1 LENEKFAP
9 LKMAGVEGQITAI
22 LTNENL
28 LLERNDR
35 KGMRIDLDTITRI
48 RHHNVAFTPPLVTL
62 FGVLAVLSSF
72 RVWTGVVQYYAFILG
87 VTALLAWLLGRRP
100 ALCIDT
106 KQGDRHLLH
115 GRDHLLH
122 RLYTILDRM
131 SDGYTLEDAVIG
143 LEELQQPELALI
155 GDIEDIRNEAGSVA
169 IAEAELDLVGVDE
182 SLEQAL
188 AKLHRNKSPNSIP
201 YETASRSS
209 NSPQPTDCSAYE
221 KVWGRGE
228 PDWYSEKENES
239 NKTSM
244 MERSTKA
251 LAEQRVQRSTQA
263 TSYDTPFQLPDY
275 SNQPS
280 SSSVTTVPADD
291 RPASPPLNRA
301 HAAALEAS
309 EANFDSGGLFNMFDD
324 LDNASESATVIPPTN
339 EISSPT
345 TNLPAVTQPSWKRPT
360 DSNVSSYTML
370 SEAAGPNL
378 PEPTRVALRSD
389 LPTSP
394 GLVASAAVKTIEEQP
409 PLPEQLQRSFNQHNN
424 PHPLKSY
431 PALNR
436 MQKQYARDSR
446 IRVSRSYSRSRGALK
461 AIGEW
466 VKPGLK
472 RIETSR
478 KGITRKFIGA
488 GDGYR
493 DVYGDDDGN
502 QNDDFEETQLNST
515 QILRLRADQDSQSD
529 VQARLRL
536 LTTNGGGAIADDL
549 ANRTLRG
556 ISSSSRSE
564 GFTLS
569 GMESKK
575 LNAPENFNGMVASNE
590 PAPRFAGMQRLG

>member
-1 LENEKFAP
+1 MENEKFGP
-9 LKMAGVEGQITAI
+9 LKMAGVDGQITAV

-28 LLERNDR
+28 LLERSDR

-48 RHHNVAFTPPLVTL
+48 RHHHVAFTPPLVTL
-62 FGVLAVLSSF
+62 FGVLAILSSF
-72 RVWTGVVQYYAFILG
+72 RIFTGVVQYYSFILG
-87 VTALLAWLLGRRP
+87 TIALLAWLLGRRP

-143 LEELQQPELALI
+143 LEELQQPELGLI
-155 GDIEDIRNEAGSVA
+155 GDIEDIRHEAGSVA
-169 IAEAELDLVGVDE
+169 IAEAELQMVGVDE
-182 SLEQAL
+182 SLGQAL
-188 AKLHRNKSPNSIP
+188 AKLHRNKSPNTTPSEIM
-201 YETASRSS
+201 SRPS
-209 NSPQPTDCSAYE
+209 NLPQPTDSSAYE

-228 PDWYSEKENES
+228 PDWYSEKES
-239 NKTSM
+239 NQTSM

-251 LAEQRVQRSTQA
+251 LAEQREQRKVT
-263 TSYDTPFQLPDY
+263 TSGYDTPFQLPDY

-280 SSSVTTVPADD
+280 SSSVTTVPVDD
-291 RPASPPLNRA
+291 INPSPPLNRA

-309 EANFDSGGLFNMFDD
+309 EASFDSGGLFDMFDE
-324 LDNASESATVIPPTN
+324 LDSASEYSANTPPLN
-339 EISSPT
+339 EIPSPST
-345 TNLPAVTQPSWKRPT
+345 QLPAVTQPSWKRSP
-360 DSNVSSYTML
+360 DSKVSSYTML

-378 PEPTRVALRSD
+378 PEPTRIALRSD
-389 LPTSP
+389 LPTNP
-394 GLVASAAVKTIEEQP
+394 GLVASAAVKITEEQP
-409 PLPEQLQRSFNQHNN
+409 PLPEQLQRSFDRLNT
-424 PHPLKSY
+424 PHPLESY

-461 AIGEW
+461 AIREW

-472 RIETSR
+472 RMETGG
-478 KGITRKFIGA
+478 KNITRKIIGA

-502 QNDDFEETQLNST
+502 QNDDYKDTQLNST

-556 ISSSSRSE
+556 ISSSSKSE

-575 LNAPENFNGMVASNE
+575 LNAPQNFNGMVASNE

>member
-1 LENEKFAP
+1 
-9 LKMAGVEGQITAI
+9 MAGVEGQITAI

-169 IAEAELDLVGVDE
+169 VAEAELDLVGVDE

-201 YETASRSS
+201 SGTVSRSS
-209 NSPQPTDCSAYE
+209 NSPQPTDSSAYE

-244 MERSTKA
+244 MDRSTKA
-251 LAEQRVQRSTQA
+251 LAEQREQRSPQA

-291 RPASPPLNRA
+291 RQSPPLNRA

-309 EANFDSGGLFNMFDD
+309 EANFDSGGLFDMFDD
-324 LDNASESATVIPPTN
+324 LDNAGESPTVSSPTN
-339 EISSPT
+339 GISAPT

-378 PEPTRVALRSD
+378 PEPTRIALRSN

-409 PLPEQLQRSFNQHNN
+409 PLPEQLQRSFNQHNK
-424 PHPLKSY
+424 PHPLESY

>member
-1 LENEKFAP
+1 MENEKFGP
-9 LKMAGVEGQITAI
+9 LKMAGVDGQITAV

-28 LLERNDR
+28 LLERSDR

-48 RHHNVAFTPPLVTL
+48 RHHHVAFTPPLVTL
-62 FGVLAVLSSF
+62 FGVLAILSSF
-72 RVWTGVVQYYAFILG
+72 RIFTGVVQYYSFILG
-87 VTALLAWLLGRRP
+87 TIALLAWLLGRRP

-143 LEELQQPELALI
+143 LEELQQPELGLI
-155 GDIEDIRNEAGSVA
+155 GDIEDIRHEAGSVA
-169 IAEAELDLVGVDE
+169 IAEAELQLVGVDE
-182 SLEQAL
+182 SLGQAL
-188 AKLHRNKSPNSIP
+188 AKLHRNKSPNTTPSEIV
-201 YETASRSS
+201 SRPS
-209 NSPQPTDCSAYE
+209 NLPQPTDSSAYE

-228 PDWYSEKENES
+228 PDWYSEKES
-239 NKTSM
+239 NQTSM

-251 LAEQRVQRSTQA
+251 LAEQREQRKVT
-263 TSYDTPFQLPDY
+263 TSGYDTPFQLPDY

-280 SSSVTTVPADD
+280 SSSVTTVPVDD
-291 RPASPPLNRA
+291 INPSPPLNRA

-309 EANFDSGGLFNMFDD
+309 EASFDSGGLFDMFDE
-324 LDNASESATVIPPTN
+324 LDSASEYSANTPPQN
-339 EISSPT
+339 EIPSPST
-345 TNLPAVTQPSWKRPT
+345 QLPAVTQPSWKRSP
-360 DSNVSSYTML
+360 DSKVSSYTML

-389 LPTSP
+389 LPTNP
-394 GLVASAAVKTIEEQP
+394 GLVASAAVRTTEEQT
-409 PLPEQLQRSFNQHNN
+409 PLPEQLQRSFDRLNT
-424 PHPLKSY
+424 PHPLESY
-431 PALNR
+431 PALSR
-436 MQKQYARDSR
+436 MQKQYSRDSR

-461 AIGEW
+461 AIREW

-472 RIETSR
+472 RME
-478 KGITRKFIGA
+478 KGGKSITRKIIGA

-502 QNDDFEETQLNST
+502 QNDDYKDTQLNST

-556 ISSSSRSE
+556 ISSSSKSE

-575 LNAPENFNGMVASNE
+575 LNAPQNFNGMVASNE
-590 PAPRFAGMQRLG
+590 PTPRFAGMQRLG

>member
-1 LENEKFAP
+1 MENEKFGP
-9 LKMAGVEGQITAI
+9 LKMAGVDGQITAV

-28 LLERNDR
+28 LLERSDR

-48 RHHNVAFTPPLVTL
+48 RHHHVAFTPPLVTL
-62 FGVLAVLSSF
+62 FGVLAILSSF
-72 RVWTGVVQYYAFILG
+72 RIFTGVVQYYSFILG
-87 VTALLAWLLGRRP
+87 TIALLAWLLGRRP

-143 LEELQQPELALI
+143 LEELQQPELGLI
-155 GDIEDIRNEAGSVA
+155 GDIEDIRHEAGSVA
-169 IAEAELDLVGVDE
+169 IAEAELQLVGVDE
-182 SLEQAL
+182 SLGQAL
-188 AKLHRNKSPNSIP
+188 AKLHRNKSPNTTPSEIV
-201 YETASRSS
+201 SRPS
-209 NSPQPTDCSAYE
+209 NLPQPTDSSAYE

-228 PDWYSEKENES
+228 PDWYSEKES
-239 NKTSM
+239 NQTSM

-251 LAEQRVQRSTQA
+251 LAEQREQRKVT
-263 TSYDTPFQLPDY
+263 TSGYDTPFQLPDY

-280 SSSVTTVPADD
+280 SSSVTTVPVDD
-291 RPASPPLNRA
+291 ITPSPPLNRA

-309 EANFDSGGLFNMFDD
+309 EASFDSGGLFDMFDE
-324 LDNASESATVIPPTN
+324 LDSASEYSANTPPQN
-339 EISSPT
+339 EIPSPST
-345 TNLPAVTQPSWKRPT
+345 QLPAVTQPSWKRSPE
-360 DSNVSSYTML
+360 SKVSSYTML

-389 LPTSP
+389 LPTNP
-394 GLVASAAVKTIEEQP
+394 GLVASAAVKTTEEQT
-409 PLPEQLQRSFNQHNN
+409 PLPEQLQRSFDRLNT
-424 PHPLKSY
+424 PHPLESY
-431 PALNR
+431 PALSR

-461 AIGEW
+461 AIREW

-472 RIETSR
+472 RME
-478 KGITRKFIGA
+478 KGGKNITRKIIGA

-502 QNDDFEETQLNST
+502 QNDDYKDTQLNST

-556 ISSSSRSE
+556 ISSSSKSE

-575 LNAPENFNGMVASNE
+575 LNTPQNFNGMVASNE

>member
-1 LENEKFAP
+1 MENEKFGP
-9 LKMAGVEGQITAI
+9 LKMAGVDGQITAV

-28 LLERNDR
+28 LLERSDR

-48 RHHNVAFTPPLVTL
+48 RHHHVAFTPPLVTL
-62 FGVLAVLSSF
+62 FGVLAILSSF
-72 RVWTGVVQYYAFILG
+72 RIFTGVVQYYSFILG
-87 VTALLAWLLGRRP
+87 AISILAWLLGRRP

-143 LEELQQPELALI
+143 LEELQQPELGLI
-155 GDIEDIRNEAGSVA
+155 GDIEDIRHEAGSVA
-169 IAEAELDLVGVDE
+169 IAEAELQLVGADE
-182 SLEQAL
+182 SLGQAL
-188 AKLHRNKSPNSIP
+188 AKLHRHKNSNTIP
-201 YETASRSS
+201 SEIVSKTS
-209 NSPQPTDCSAYE
+209 NPTQLTDSSAYE

-228 PDWYSEKENES
+228 PDWYSEKES
-239 NKTSM
+239 GQTSM

-251 LAEQRVQRSTQA
+251 LAEQREQRTVTASG
-263 TSYDTPFQLPDY
+263 YDTPFQLPDY

-280 SSSVTTVPADD
+280 SSSVTTVPVDD
-291 RPASPPLNRA
+291 NSPSAPLNRA

-309 EANFDSGGLFNMFDD
+309 EANFDSGGLFDMFDE
-324 LDNASESATVIPPTN
+324 LESASEYSPNPSPQN
-339 EISSPT
+339 EIPSTPSQ
-345 TNLPAVTQPSWKRPT
+345 LPAVTQPSWKRSP
-360 DSNVSSYTML
+360 DSRVSSYTML

-389 LPTSP
+389 LPTNP
-394 GLVASAAVKTIEEQP
+394 GLVASAAVKTTEEQP
-409 PLPEQLQRSFNQHNN
+409 PLPEQLQRSFDQLNT
-424 PHPLKSY
+424 PHPLESY
-431 PALNR
+431 PALSR
-436 MQKQYARDSR
+436 MQKQYSRDSR

-461 AIGEW
+461 AIREW

-472 RIETSR
+472 RMETGG
-478 KGITRKFIGA
+478 KNITRKIIGA
-488 GDGYR
+488 GDGYK

-502 QNDDFEETQLNST
+502 QNDDYEDTQLNST

-556 ISSSSRSE
+556 ISSSSKSE

-575 LNAPENFNGMVASNE
+575 LNAPQNFNGMVASNE

>member
-1 LENEKFAP
+1 
-9 LKMAGVEGQITAI
+9 MAGVDGQITAV

-28 LLERNDR
+28 LLERSDR

-48 RHHNVAFTPPLVTL
+48 RHHHVAFTPPLVTL
-62 FGVLAVLSSF
+62 FGVLAILSSF
-72 RVWTGVVQYYAFILG
+72 RIFTGVVQYYSFILG
-87 VTALLAWLLGRRP
+87 AISILAWLLGRRP

-143 LEELQQPELALI
+143 LEELQQPELGLI
-155 GDIEDIRNEAGSVA
+155 GDIEDIRHEAGSVA
-169 IAEAELDLVGVDE
+169 IAEAELQLVGADE
-182 SLEQAL
+182 SLGQAL
-188 AKLHRNKSPNSIP
+188 AKLHRHKNSNTIP
-201 YETASRSS
+201 SEIVSKTS
-209 NSPQPTDCSAYE
+209 NPTQLTDSSAYE

-228 PDWYSEKENES
+228 PDWYSEKES
-239 NKTSM
+239 GQTSM

-251 LAEQRVQRSTQA
+251 LAEQREQRTVTASG
-263 TSYDTPFQLPDY
+263 YDTPFQLPDY

-280 SSSVTTVPADD
+280 SSSVTTVPVDD
-291 RPASPPLNRA
+291 NSPSAPLNRA

-309 EANFDSGGLFNMFDD
+309 EANFDSGGLFDMFDE
-324 LDNASESATVIPPTN
+324 LESASEYSPNPSPQN
-339 EISSPT
+339 EIPSTPSQ
-345 TNLPAVTQPSWKRPT
+345 LPAVTQPSWKRSP
-360 DSNVSSYTML
+360 DSRVSSYTML

-389 LPTSP
+389 LPTNP
-394 GLVASAAVKTIEEQP
+394 GLVASAAVKTTEEQP
-409 PLPEQLQRSFNQHNN
+409 PLPEQLQRSFDQLNT
-424 PHPLKSY
+424 PHPLESY
-431 PALNR
+431 PALSR
-436 MQKQYARDSR
+436 MQKQYSRDSR

-461 AIGEW
+461 AIREW

-472 RIETSR
+472 RMETGG
-478 KGITRKFIGA
+478 KNITRKIIGA
-488 GDGYR
+488 GDGYK

-502 QNDDFEETQLNST
+502 QNDDYEDTQLNST

-556 ISSSSRSE
+556 ISSSSKSE

-575 LNAPENFNGMVASNE
+575 LNAPQNFNGMVASNE

>member
-1 LENEKFAP
+1 MENEKFGP
-9 LKMAGVEGQITAI
+9 LKMAGVDGQITAV

-28 LLERNDR
+28 LLERSDR

-48 RHHNVAFTPPLVTL
+48 RHHHVAFTPPLVTL
-62 FGVLAVLSSF
+62 FGVLAILSSF
-72 RVWTGVVQYYAFILG
+72 RIFTGVVQYYSFILG
-87 VTALLAWLLGRRP
+87 TIALLAWLLGRRP

-143 LEELQQPELALI
+143 LEELQQPELGLI
-155 GDIEDIRNEAGSVA
+155 GDIEDIRHEAGSVA
-169 IAEAELDLVGVDE
+169 IAEAELQLVGVDE
-182 SLEQAL
+182 SLGQAL
-188 AKLHRNKSPNSIP
+188 AKLHRNKSPNTTPSEIV
-201 YETASRSS
+201 SRPS
-209 NSPQPTDCSAYE
+209 NLPQPTDSSAYE

-228 PDWYSEKENES
+228 PDWYSEKES
-239 NKTSM
+239 NQTSM

-251 LAEQRVQRSTQA
+251 LAEQREQRKVT
-263 TSYDTPFQLPDY
+263 TSGYDTPFQLPDY

-280 SSSVTTVPADD
+280 SSSVTTVPVDD
-291 RPASPPLNRA
+291 INPSPPLNRA

-309 EANFDSGGLFNMFDD
+309 EASFDSGGLFDMFDE
-324 LDNASESATVIPPTN
+324 LDSASEYSANTPPQN
-339 EISSPT
+339 EIPSPST
-345 TNLPAVTQPSWKRPT
+345 QLPAVTQPSWKRST
-360 DSNVSSYTML
+360 DSKVSSYTML

-378 PEPTRVALRSD
+378 PEPTRIALRSD
-389 LPTSP
+389 LPTNP
-394 GLVASAAVKTIEEQP
+394 GLVASAAVRTTEEQT
-409 PLPEQLQRSFNQHNN
+409 PLPEQLQRSFDRLNT
-424 PHPLKSY
+424 PHPLESY

-446 IRVSRSYSRSRGALK
+446 IRVRRSYSRSRGALK
-461 AIGEW
+461 AIREW

-472 RIETSR
+472 RME
-478 KGITRKFIGA
+478 KGGKSITRKIIGA

-502 QNDDFEETQLNST
+502 QNDDYKDTQLNST

-556 ISSSSRSE
+556 ISSSSKSE

-575 LNAPENFNGMVASNE
+575 LNAPQNFNGMVASNE
-590 PAPRFAGMQRLG
+590 PTPRFAGMQRLG

>member
-1 LENEKFAP
+1 
-9 LKMAGVEGQITAI
+9 MAGVEGQVTAV

-28 LLERNDR
+28 LLERSDR

-48 RHHNVAFTPPLVTL
+48 RHHHVAFTPPLVTL
-62 FGVLAVLSSF
+62 FGVLAILSSF
-72 RVWTGVVQYYAFILG
+72 RIFTGAVQYYAFILG
-87 VTALLAWLLGRRP
+87 VSALLAWLLGRRP

-106 KQGDRHLLH
+106 RQGDRHLLH

-155 GDIEDIRNEAGSVA
+155 GDIEDIRHEAGSVA
-169 IAEAELDLVGVDE
+169 IAEAELQMVGVDE

-188 AKLHRNKSPNSIP
+188 AKLHRNKSPNTIP
-201 YETASRSS
+201 SEMVSRVS
-209 NSPQPTDCSAYE
+209 NSPQPTDSSAYE

-228 PDWYSEKENES
+228 PDWYSEKEKES
-239 NKTSM
+239 NQTSM

-251 LAEQRVQRSTQA
+251 LAEQRVHRKA
-263 TSYDTPFQLPDY
+263 TALSYDTPFQLPDY

-280 SSSVTTVPADD
+280 SSSVTTLPADD
-291 RPASPPLNRA
+291 ITPSPPLNRA

-309 EANFDSGGLFNMFDD
+309 EANFDSGGLFDMFDE
-324 LDNASESATVIPPTN
+324 LDSASEYSAIVPPRNEMPPPT
-339 EISSPT
+339 SQ
-345 TNLPAVTQPSWKRPT
+345 LPAVTQPSWKRST

-370 SEAAGPNL
+370 SDAAGPNL

-389 LPTSP
+389 LPTGP
-394 GLVASAAVKTIEEQP
+394 GLVASAATRITHEQP
-409 PLPEQLQRSFNQHNN
+409 PLPEQLQRSFNQLNE
-424 PHPLKSY
+424 PHPLESY

-446 IRVSRSYSRSRGALK
+446 IRVNRSYNRNRGALK

-472 RIETSR
+472 RIESSR
-478 KGITRKFIGA
+478 KNITRKIIGA

-493 DVYGDDDGN
+493 EVYGDDDGN
-502 QNDDFEETQLNST
+502 QNDDYKDTPLNST

-556 ISSSSRSE
+556 ISSSSKSE

-575 LNAPENFNGMVASNE
+575 LNTPENFNGMVASNE

>member
-1 LENEKFAP
+1 MENEKFGP
-9 LKMAGVEGQITAI
+9 LKMAGVDGQITAV

-28 LLERNDR
+28 LLERSDR

-48 RHHNVAFTPPLVTL
+48 RHHHVAFTPPLVTL
-62 FGVLAVLSSF
+62 FGVLAILSSF
-72 RVWTGVVQYYAFILG
+72 RIFTGVVQYYSFILG
-87 VTALLAWLLGRRP
+87 TIALLAWLLGRRP

-143 LEELQQPELALI
+143 LEELQQPELGLI
-155 GDIEDIRNEAGSVA
+155 GDIEDIRHEADSVA
-169 IAEAELDLVGVDE
+169 IAEAELQLVGVDE
-182 SLEQAL
+182 SLGQAL
-188 AKLHRNKSPNSIP
+188 AKLHRNKSPNTTPSEIV
-201 YETASRSS
+201 SRPS
-209 NSPQPTDCSAYE
+209 NLPQPTDSSAYE

-228 PDWYSEKENES
+228 PDWYSEKES
-239 NKTSM
+239 NQTSM

-251 LAEQRVQRSTQA
+251 LAEQREQRKVT
-263 TSYDTPFQLPDY
+263 TSGYDTPFQLPDY

-280 SSSVTTVPADD
+280 SSSVTTVPVDD
-291 RPASPPLNRA
+291 IAPSPPLNRA

-309 EANFDSGGLFNMFDD
+309 EASFDSGGLFDMFDE
-324 LDNASESATVIPPTN
+324 LDSASEYSANTPPQN
-339 EISSPT
+339 EISSPPT
-345 TNLPAVTQPSWKRPT
+345 QLPAVTQPSWKRSP
-360 DSNVSSYTML
+360 DSKVSSYTML

-389 LPTSP
+389 LPTNP
-394 GLVASAAVKTIEEQP
+394 GLVASAAVKTTEEQT
-409 PLPEQLQRSFNQHNN
+409 PLPEQLQRSFDRLNT
-424 PHPLKSY
+424 PHPLESY

-446 IRVSRSYSRSRGALK
+446 IRVRRSYSRSRGALK
-461 AIGEW
+461 AIREW

-472 RIETSR
+472 RME
-478 KGITRKFIGA
+478 KGGKNITRKIIGA

-502 QNDDFEETQLNST
+502 QNDDYKDTQLNST

-556 ISSSSRSE
+556 ISSSSKSE

-575 LNAPENFNGMVASNE
+575 LNAPQNFNGMVASNE

>member
-1 LENEKFAP
+1 
-9 LKMAGVEGQITAI
+9 MAGVEGQITAI

-169 IAEAELDLVGVDE
+169 VAEAELDLVGVDE

-201 YETASRSS
+201 SGTVSRSS
-209 NSPQPTDCSAYE
+209 NSPQPTDSSAYE

-244 MERSTKA
+244 MDRSTKA
-251 LAEQRVQRSTQA
+251 LAEQREQRSPQA

-291 RPASPPLNRA
+291 RQSPPLNRA

-309 EANFDSGGLFNMFDD
+309 EANFDSGGLFDMFDD
-324 LDNASESATVIPPTN
+324 LDNAGESPTVSSPTN
-339 EISSPT
+339 GISAPT

-378 PEPTRVALRSD
+378 PEPTRIALRSD

-409 PLPEQLQRSFNQHNN
+409 PLPEQLQRSFNQHNK
-424 PHPLKSY
+424 PHPLESY

>member
-1 LENEKFAP
+1 MENEKFGP
-9 LKMAGVEGQITAI
+9 LKMAGVDGQITAV

-28 LLERNDR
+28 LLERSDR

-48 RHHNVAFTPPLVTL
+48 RHHHVAFTPPLVTL
-62 FGVLAVLSSF
+62 FGVLAILSSF
-72 RVWTGVVQYYAFILG
+72 RIFTGVVQYYSFILG
-87 VTALLAWLLGRRP
+87 TIALLAWLLGRRP

-143 LEELQQPELALI
+143 LEELQQPELGLI
-155 GDIEDIRNEAGSVA
+155 GDIEDIRHEAGSVA
-169 IAEAELDLVGVDE
+169 IAEAELQLVGVDE
-182 SLEQAL
+182 SLGQAL
-188 AKLHRNKSPNSIP
+188 AKLHRNKSPNTTPSEIV
-201 YETASRSS
+201 SRPS
-209 NSPQPTDCSAYE
+209 NLPQPTDSSAYE

-228 PDWYSEKENES
+228 PDWYSEKES
-239 NKTSM
+239 NQTSM

-251 LAEQRVQRSTQA
+251 LAEQREQRKVT
-263 TSYDTPFQLPDY
+263 TSGYDTPFQLPDY

-280 SSSVTTVPADD
+280 SSSVTTVPVDD
-291 RPASPPLNRA
+291 ITPSPPLNRA

-309 EANFDSGGLFNMFDD
+309 EASFDSGGLFDMFDE
-324 LDNASESATVIPPTN
+324 LDSASEYSANTPPQN
-339 EISSPT
+339 EIPSPST
-345 TNLPAVTQPSWKRPT
+345 QLPAVTQPSWKRST
-360 DSNVSSYTML
+360 DSKVSSYTML

-378 PEPTRVALRSD
+378 PEPTRIALRSD
-389 LPTSP
+389 LPTNP
-394 GLVASAAVKTIEEQP
+394 GLVASAAVRTTEEQT
-409 PLPEQLQRSFNQHNN
+409 PLPEQLQRSFDRLNT
-424 PHPLKSY
+424 PHPLESY
-431 PALNR
+431 PALSR

-461 AIGEW
+461 AIREW

-472 RIETSR
+472 RME
-478 KGITRKFIGA
+478 KGGKSITRKIIGA

-502 QNDDFEETQLNST
+502 QNDDYKDTQLNST

-556 ISSSSRSE
+556 ISSSSKSE

-575 LNAPENFNGMVASNE
+575 LNAPQNFNGMVASNE
-590 PAPRFAGMQRLG
+590 PTPRFAGMQRLG

>member
-1 LENEKFAP
+1 LENEKFGP
-9 LKMAGVEGQITAI
+9 LKMAGVDGQITAV

-28 LLERNDR
+28 LLERSDR

-48 RHHNVAFTPPLVTL
+48 RHHHVAFTPPLVTL
-62 FGVLAVLSSF
+62 FGVLAILSSF
-72 RVWTGVVQYYAFILG
+72 RIFTGVVQYYSFILG
-87 VTALLAWLLGRRP
+87 TIALLAWLLGRRP

-143 LEELQQPELALI
+143 LEELQQPELGLI
-155 GDIEDIRNEAGSVA
+155 GDIEDIRHEAGSVA
-169 IAEAELDLVGVDE
+169 IAEAELQMVGVDE
-182 SLEQAL
+182 SLGQAL
-188 AKLHRNKSPNSIP
+188 AKLHRNKSPNTTPSEIM
-201 YETASRSS
+201 SRPS
-209 NSPQPTDCSAYE
+209 NLPQPTDSSAYE

-228 PDWYSEKENES
+228 PDWYSEKES
-239 NKTSM
+239 NQTSM

-251 LAEQRVQRSTQA
+251 LAEQREQRKVT
-263 TSYDTPFQLPDY
+263 TSGYDTPFQLPDY

-280 SSSVTTVPADD
+280 SSSVTTVPVDD
-291 RPASPPLNRA
+291 INPSPPLNRA

-309 EANFDSGGLFNMFDD
+309 EASFDSGGLFDMFDE
-324 LDNASESATVIPPTN
+324 LDSASEYSANTPPLN
-339 EISSPT
+339 EIPSPST
-345 TNLPAVTQPSWKRPT
+345 QLPAVTQPSWKRSP
-360 DSNVSSYTML
+360 DSKVSSYTML

-378 PEPTRVALRSD
+378 PEPTRIALRSD
-389 LPTSP
+389 LPTNP
-394 GLVASAAVKTIEEQP
+394 GLVASAAVKITEEQP
-409 PLPEQLQRSFNQHNN
+409 PLPEQLQRSFDRLNT
-424 PHPLKSY
+424 PHPLESY
-431 PALNR
+431 PALSR
-436 MQKQYARDSR
+436 MQKQYSRDSR

-461 AIGEW
+461 AIREW

-472 RIETSR
+472 RME
-478 KGITRKFIGA
+478 KGGKSITRKIIGA

-502 QNDDFEETQLNST
+502 QNDDYKDTQLNST

-556 ISSSSRSE
+556 ISSSSKSE

-575 LNAPENFNGMVASNE
+575 LNAPQNFNGMVASNE

>member
-1 LENEKFAP
+1 MENEKFGP
-9 LKMAGVEGQITAI
+9 LKMAGVDGQITAV

-28 LLERNDR
+28 LLERSDR

-48 RHHNVAFTPPLVTL
+48 RHHHVAFTPPLVTL
-62 FGVLAVLSSF
+62 FGVLAILSSF
-72 RVWTGVVQYYAFILG
+72 RIFTGVVQYYSFILG
-87 VTALLAWLLGRRP
+87 TIALLAWLLGRRP

-143 LEELQQPELALI
+143 LEELQQPELGLI
-155 GDIEDIRNEAGSVA
+155 GDIEDIRHEAGSVA
-169 IAEAELDLVGVDE
+169 IAEAELQMVGVDE
-182 SLEQAL
+182 SLGQAL
-188 AKLHRNKSPNSIP
+188 AKLHRNKSPNTTPSEIM
-201 YETASRSS
+201 SRPS
-209 NSPQPTDCSAYE
+209 NLPQPTDSSAYE

-228 PDWYSEKENES
+228 PDWYSEKES
-239 NKTSM
+239 NQTSM

-251 LAEQRVQRSTQA
+251 LAEQREQRKVT
-263 TSYDTPFQLPDY
+263 TSGYDTPFQLPDY

-280 SSSVTTVPADD
+280 SSSVATVPVDD
-291 RPASPPLNRA
+291 INPSPPLNRA

-309 EANFDSGGLFNMFDD
+309 EASFDSGGLFDMFDE
-324 LDNASESATVIPPTN
+324 LDSASEYSANTPPQYEIP
-339 EISSPT
+339 SPST
-345 TNLPAVTQPSWKRPT
+345 QLPAVTQPSWKRSP
-360 DSNVSSYTML
+360 DSKVSSYTML

-378 PEPTRVALRSD
+378 PEPTRIALRSD
-389 LPTSP
+389 LPTNP
-394 GLVASAAVKTIEEQP
+394 GLVASAAVKITEEQL
-409 PLPEQLQRSFNQHNN
+409 PLPEQLQRSFDRLNT
-424 PHPLKSY
+424 PHPLESY

-461 AIGEW
+461 AIREW

-472 RIETSR
+472 RMETGG
-478 KGITRKFIGA
+478 KNITRKIIGA

-502 QNDDFEETQLNST
+502 QNDDYKDTQLNST

-556 ISSSSRSE
+556 ISSSSKSE

-575 LNAPENFNGMVASNE
+575 LNTPQNFNGMVASNE

>member
-1 LENEKFAP
+1 MENEKFGP
-9 LKMAGVEGQITAI
+9 LKMAGVDGQITAV

-28 LLERNDR
+28 LLERSDR

-48 RHHNVAFTPPLVTL
+48 RHHHVAFTPPLVTL
-62 FGVLAVLSSF
+62 FGVLAILSSF
-72 RVWTGVVQYYAFILG
+72 RIFTGVVQYYSFILG
-87 VTALLAWLLGRRP
+87 TIALLAWLLGRRP

-143 LEELQQPELALI
+143 LEELQQPELGLI
-155 GDIEDIRNEAGSVA
+155 GNIEDIRHEAGSVA
-169 IAEAELDLVGVDE
+169 IAEAELQLVGVDE
-182 SLEQAL
+182 SLGQAL
-188 AKLHRNKSPNSIP
+188 AKLHRNKSPNTTPSDIV
-201 YETASRSS
+201 SRPS
-209 NSPQPTDCSAYE
+209 NPPQPTDSSAYE

-228 PDWYSEKENES
+228 PDWYSEKESEQ
-239 NKTSM
+239 TSM

-251 LAEQRVQRSTQA
+251 LAEQREQRKVT
-263 TSYDTPFQLPDY
+263 TSGYDTPFQLPDY

-280 SSSVTTVPADD
+280 SSSVTAVPVDD
-291 RPASPPLNRA
+291 ITPSPPLNRA

-309 EANFDSGGLFNMFDD
+309 EASFDSGGLFDMFDE
-324 LDNASESATVIPPTN
+324 LDSASEYSANIPPQN
-339 EISSPT
+339 EMPSPPT
-345 TNLPAVTQPSWKRPT
+345 QLPAVTQPSWKRSP
-360 DSNVSSYTML
+360 DSRVSSYTML

-389 LPTSP
+389 LPTNP
-394 GLVASAAVKTIEEQP
+394 GLVASAAVKTTEEQT
-409 PLPEQLQRSFNQHNN
+409 PLPEQLQRSFDRLNT
-424 PHPLKSY
+424 PHPLESY

-446 IRVSRSYSRSRGALK
+446 IRVRRSYSRSRGALK
-461 AIGEW
+461 AIREW

-472 RIETSR
+472 RMETGG
-478 KGITRKFIGA
+478 KNITRKIIGA

-502 QNDDFEETQLNST
+502 QNDDYKDTQLNST

-556 ISSSSRSE
+556 ISSSSKSE

-575 LNAPENFNGMVASNE
+575 LNTPQNFNGMVASNE

>member
-1 LENEKFAP
+1 LENEKFGP
-9 LKMAGVEGQITAI
+9 LKMAGVDGQITAV

-28 LLERNDR
+28 LLERSDR

-48 RHHNVAFTPPLVTL
+48 RHHHVAFTPPLVTL
-62 FGVLAVLSSF
+62 FGVLAILSSF
-72 RVWTGVVQYYAFILG
+72 RIFTGVVQYYSFILG
-87 VTALLAWLLGRRP
+87 TIALLAWLLGRRP

-143 LEELQQPELALI
+143 LEELQQPELGLI
-155 GDIEDIRNEAGSVA
+155 GDIEDIRHEAGSVA
-169 IAEAELDLVGVDE
+169 IAEAELQLVGVDE
-182 SLEQAL
+182 SLGQAL
-188 AKLHRNKSPNSIP
+188 AKLHRNKSPNTTPSEIV
-201 YETASRSS
+201 SRPS
-209 NSPQPTDCSAYE
+209 NLPQPTDSSAYE

-228 PDWYSEKENES
+228 PDWYAEKES
-239 NKTSM
+239 NQTSM

-251 LAEQRVQRSTQA
+251 LAEQREQRKVT
-263 TSYDTPFQLPDY
+263 TSGYDTPFQLPDY

-280 SSSVTTVPADD
+280 SSSVTTVPVDD
-291 RPASPPLNRA
+291 ITPSPPLNRA

-309 EANFDSGGLFNMFDD
+309 EASFDSGGLFDMFDE
-324 LDNASESATVIPPTN
+324 LDSASEYSANTPPQN
-339 EISSPT
+339 EIPSPST
-345 TNLPAVTQPSWKRPT
+345 QLPAVTQPSWKRST
-360 DSNVSSYTML
+360 DSKVSSYTML

-378 PEPTRVALRSD
+378 PEPTRIALRSD
-389 LPTSP
+389 LPTNP
-394 GLVASAAVKTIEEQP
+394 GLVASAAVRTTEEQT
-409 PLPEQLQRSFNQHNN
+409 PLPEQLQRSFDRLNT
-424 PHPLKSY
+424 PHPLESY
-431 PALNR
+431 PALSR
-436 MQKQYARDSR
+436 MQKQYSRDSR

-461 AIGEW
+461 AIREW

-472 RIETSR
+472 RME
-478 KGITRKFIGA
+478 KGGKSITRKIIGA

-502 QNDDFEETQLNST
+502 QNDDYKDTQLNST

-556 ISSSSRSE
+556 ISSSSKSE

-575 LNAPENFNGMVASNE
+575 LNAPQNFNGMVASNE
-590 PAPRFAGMQRLG
+590 PTPRFAGMQRLG

>member
-1 LENEKFAP
+1 MENEKFGP
-9 LKMAGVEGQITAI
+9 LKMAGVDGQITAV

-28 LLERNDR
+28 LLERSDR

-48 RHHNVAFTPPLVTL
+48 RHHHVAFTPPLVTL
-62 FGVLAVLSSF
+62 FGVLAILSSF
-72 RVWTGVVQYYAFILG
+72 RIFTGVVQYYSFILG
-87 VTALLAWLLGRRP
+87 TIALLAWLLGRRP

-143 LEELQQPELALI
+143 LEELQQPELGLI
-155 GDIEDIRNEAGSVA
+155 GDIEDIRHEAGSVA
-169 IAEAELDLVGVDE
+169 IAEAELQMVGVDE
-182 SLEQAL
+182 SLGQAL
-188 AKLHRNKSPNSIP
+188 AKLHRNKSPNTTPSEIM
-201 YETASRSS
+201 SRPS
-209 NSPQPTDCSAYE
+209 NLPQPTDSSAYE

-228 PDWYSEKENES
+228 PDWYSEKES
-239 NKTSM
+239 NQTSM

-251 LAEQRVQRSTQA
+251 LAEQREQRKVT
-263 TSYDTPFQLPDY
+263 TSGYDTPFQLPDY

-280 SSSVTTVPADD
+280 PSSVATVPVDD
-291 RPASPPLNRA
+291 INPSPPLNRA

-309 EANFDSGGLFNMFDD
+309 EASFDSGGLFDMFDE
-324 LDNASESATVIPPTN
+324 LDSASEYSANTPPLN
-339 EISSPT
+339 EIPSPST
-345 TNLPAVTQPSWKRPT
+345 QLPAVTQPSWKRSP
-360 DSNVSSYTML
+360 DSKVSSYTML

-378 PEPTRVALRSD
+378 PEPTRIALRSD
-389 LPTSP
+389 LPTNP
-394 GLVASAAVKTIEEQP
+394 GLVASAAVKITEEQL
-409 PLPEQLQRSFNQHNN
+409 PLPEQLQRSFDRLNT
-424 PHPLKSY
+424 PHPLESY

-461 AIGEW
+461 AIREW

-472 RIETSR
+472 RMETGG
-478 KGITRKFIGA
+478 KNITRKIIGA

-502 QNDDFEETQLNST
+502 QNDDYKDTQLNST

-556 ISSSSRSE
+556 ISSSSKSE

-575 LNAPENFNGMVASNE
+575 LNTPQNFNGMVASNE

>member
-1 LENEKFAP
+1 LENEKFGP
-9 LKMAGVEGQITAI
+9 LKMAGVDGQITAV

-28 LLERNDR
+28 LLERSDR

-48 RHHNVAFTPPLVTL
+48 RHHHVAFTPPLVTL
-62 FGVLAVLSSF
+62 FGVLAILSSF
-72 RVWTGVVQYYAFILG
+72 RIFTGVVQYYSFILG
-87 VTALLAWLLGRRP
+87 TIALLAWLLGRRP

-143 LEELQQPELALI
+143 LEELQQPELGLI
-155 GDIEDIRNEAGSVA
+155 GDIEDIRHEAGSVA
-169 IAEAELDLVGVDE
+169 IAEAELQMVGVDE
-182 SLEQAL
+182 SLGQAL
-188 AKLHRNKSPNSIP
+188 AKLHRNKSPNTTPSEIM
-201 YETASRSS
+201 SRPS
-209 NSPQPTDCSAYE
+209 NLPQPTDSSAYE

-228 PDWYSEKENES
+228 PDWYSEKEANQ
-239 NKTSM
+239 TSM

-251 LAEQRVQRSTQA
+251 LAEQREQRKVT
-263 TSYDTPFQLPDY
+263 TSGYDTPFQLPDY

-280 SSSVTTVPADD
+280 SSSVATVPVDD
-291 RPASPPLNRA
+291 INPSPPLNRA

-309 EANFDSGGLFNMFDD
+309 EASFDSGGLFDMFDE
-324 LDNASESATVIPPTN
+324 LDSASEYSANTPPQYEIP
-339 EISSPT
+339 SPST
-345 TNLPAVTQPSWKRPT
+345 QLPAVTQPSWKRSP
-360 DSNVSSYTML
+360 DSKVSSYTML

-378 PEPTRVALRSD
+378 PEPTRIALRSD
-389 LPTSP
+389 LPTNP
-394 GLVASAAVKTIEEQP
+394 GLVASAAVKITEEQL
-409 PLPEQLQRSFNQHNN
+409 PLPEQLQRSFDRLNT
-424 PHPLKSY
+424 PHPLESY

-461 AIGEW
+461 AIREW

-472 RIETSR
+472 RMETGG
-478 KGITRKFIGA
+478 KNITRKIIGA

-502 QNDDFEETQLNST
+502 QNDDYKDTQLNST

-556 ISSSSRSE
+556 ISSSSKSE

-575 LNAPENFNGMVASNE
+575 LNTPQNFNGMVASNE

>member
-1 LENEKFAP
+1 MENEKFGP
-9 LKMAGVEGQITAI
+9 LKMAGVDGQITAV

-28 LLERNDR
+28 LLERSDR

-48 RHHNVAFTPPLVTL
+48 RHHHVAFTPPLVTL
-62 FGVLAVLSSF
+62 FGVLAIFSSF
-72 RVWTGVVQYYAFILG
+72 RLFTGVMQYYSFILG
-87 VTALLAWLLGRRP
+87 TIALLAWLLGRRP

-131 SDGYTLEDAVIG
+131 SDGYTLDDAVIG
-143 LEELQQPELALI
+143 LEELQQPELGLI
-155 GDIEDIRNEAGSVA
+155 GDIEDIRHEAGSVA
-169 IAEAELDLVGVDE
+169 IAEAELQLVGVDE
-182 SLEQAL
+182 SLGQAL
-188 AKLHRNKSPNSIP
+188 AKLHRNKSPNTTPS
-201 YETASRSS
+201 EMVSTSS
-209 NSPQPTDCSAYE
+209 NTPQPTDSSAYE

-228 PDWYSEKENES
+228 PDWYSEKDS
-239 NKTSM
+239 NQTSM

-251 LAEQRVQRSTQA
+251 LAEQREQRKVTAS
-263 TSYDTPFQLPDY
+263 SYDTPFQLPDY

-280 SSSVTTVPADD
+280 SSSVTTVPVDD
-291 RPASPPLNRA
+291 ITQSPPLNRA

-309 EANFDSGGLFNMFDD
+309 EASFDSGGLFDMFDE
-324 LDNASESATVIPPTN
+324 LDSASEYSANTPLQNEIPSPPTQ
-339 EISSPT
+339 
-345 TNLPAVTQPSWKRPT
+345 LPAITQPSWKRSP
-360 DSNVSSYTML
+360 DSKVSSYTML

-389 LPTSP
+389 LPTNP
-394 GLVASAAVKTIEEQP
+394 GLVASAAVKTTQEQP
-409 PLPEQLQRSFNQHNN
+409 PLPGQLQRSFDRLNT
-424 PHPLKSY
+424 PHPLESY
-431 PALNR
+431 PALSR

-461 AIGEW
+461 AIREW

-472 RIETSR
+472 RME
-478 KGITRKFIGA
+478 KGGKNITRKIIGA

-493 DVYGDDDGN
+493 EVYGDDDGN
-502 QNDDFEETQLNST
+502 QNDDYKDTQLNST

-556 ISSSSRSE
+556 ISSSSKSE
-564 GFTLS
+564 SFTLS

-575 LNAPENFNGMVASNE
+575 LNAPQNFNGMVASNE

>member
-1 LENEKFAP
+1 MENEKFGP
-9 LKMAGVEGQITAI
+9 LKMAGVDGQITAV

-28 LLERNDR
+28 LLERSDR
-35 KGMRIDLDTITRI
+35 KGMKIDLDTITRI
-48 RHHNVAFTPPLVTL
+48 RHHHVAFTPPLVTL
-62 FGVLAVLSSF
+62 FGVLAILSSF
-72 RVWTGVVQYYAFILG
+72 RLFTGVVQYYSFILG
-87 VTALLAWLLGRRP
+87 TIALLAWLLGRRP

-131 SDGYTLEDAVIG
+131 SDGYTLDDAVIG
-143 LEELQQPELALI
+143 LEELQQPELGLI
-155 GDIEDIRNEAGSVA
+155 GDIEDIRHEAGSVA
-169 IAEAELDLVGVDE
+169 IAEAELQLVGVDE
-182 SLEQAL
+182 SLGQAL
-188 AKLHRNKSPNSIP
+188 AKLHRNKSPNTTPS
-201 YETASRSS
+201 EMVSTSS
-209 NSPQPTDCSAYE
+209 NTPQPTDSSAYE

-228 PDWYSEKENES
+228 PDWYSEKDS
-239 NKTSM
+239 NQTSM

-251 LAEQRVQRSTQA
+251 LAEQREQRKVTAS
-263 TSYDTPFQLPDY
+263 SYDTPFQLPDY

-280 SSSVTTVPADD
+280 SSSVTTVPVDD
-291 RPASPPLNRA
+291 ITQSPPLNRA

-309 EANFDSGGLFNMFDD
+309 EASFDSGGLFDMFDE
-324 LDNASESATVIPPTN
+324 LDSASEYSANTPPQNEIPSPPTQ
-339 EISSPT
+339 
-345 TNLPAVTQPSWKRPT
+345 LPAITQPSWKRSP
-360 DSNVSSYTML
+360 DSKVSSYTML

-389 LPTSP
+389 LPTNP
-394 GLVASAAVKTIEEQP
+394 GLVASAAVKTTQEQP
-409 PLPEQLQRSFNQHNN
+409 PLPGQLQRSFDRLNT
-424 PHPLKSY
+424 PHPLESY
-431 PALNR
+431 PALSR

-461 AIGEW
+461 AIREW

-472 RIETSR
+472 RME
-478 KGITRKFIGA
+478 KGGKNITRKIIGA

-493 DVYGDDDGN
+493 EVYGDDDGN
-502 QNDDFEETQLNST
+502 QNDDYKDTQLNST

-556 ISSSSRSE
+556 ISSSSKSE
-564 GFTLS
+564 SFTLS

-575 LNAPENFNGMVASNE
+575 LNAPQNFNGMVASNE

>member
-1 LENEKFAP
+1 
-9 LKMAGVEGQITAI
+9 MAGVEGQVTAV

-28 LLERNDR
+28 LLERSDR

-48 RHHNVAFTPPLVTL
+48 RHHHVAFTPPLVTL
-62 FGVLAVLSSF
+62 FGVLAILSSF
-72 RVWTGVVQYYAFILG
+72 RVWTGAVQYYAFILG
-87 VTALLAWLLGRRP
+87 VIALLAWLLGRRP

-106 KQGDRHLLH
+106 RQGDRHLLH

-143 LEELQQPELALI
+143 MEELQQPELALI
-155 GDIEDIRNEAGSVA
+155 GDIEDIRHEAGSVA
-169 IAEAELDLVGVDE
+169 IAEAELQMVGVDE

-188 AKLHRNKSPNSIP
+188 AKLHKNKSPNTIP
-201 YETASRSS
+201 SEMVSRVS
-209 NSPQPTDCSAYE
+209 NSPQPTDSSAYE

-228 PDWYSEKENES
+228 PDWYSEKEKES
-239 NKTSM
+239 NQTSM

-251 LAEQRVQRSTQA
+251 LAEQREQRKA
-263 TSYDTPFQLPDY
+263 TTSSYDTPFQLPDY

-280 SSSVTTVPADD
+280 SSSVTTSPLDD
-291 RPASPPLNRA
+291 ITPSPPLNRA

-309 EANFDSGGLFNMFDD
+309 EANFDSGGLFDMFDE
-324 LDNASESATVIPPTN
+324 LDSASEYSAIVPPQNEIPP
-339 EISSPT
+339 PT
-345 TNLPAVTQPSWKRPT
+345 SQLPAVTQPSWKTST

-370 SEAAGPNL
+370 SDAAGPNL
-378 PEPTRVALRSD
+378 PEPTRVALRSN

-394 GLVASAAVKTIEEQP
+394 GLVASAATRTTHEQP
-409 PLPEQLQRSFNQHNN
+409 PLPEQLQRSFNQLNK
-424 PHPLKSY
+424 PHPLESY

-446 IRVSRSYSRSRGALK
+446 IRVNRSYNRNRGALK

-472 RIETSR
+472 RIESSR
-478 KGITRKFIGA
+478 KNITRKIIGA

-493 DVYGDDDGN
+493 EVYGDDDGN
-502 QNDDFEETQLNST
+502 QNDDYKDTPLNST

-556 ISSSSRSE
+556 ISSSSKSE

-575 LNAPENFNGMVASNE
+575 LNTPENFNGMVASNE

>member
-1 LENEKFAP
+1 
-9 LKMAGVEGQITAI
+9 MAGVEGQVTAV

-28 LLERNDR
+28 LLERSDR

-48 RHHNVAFTPPLVTL
+48 RHHHVAFTPPLVTL
-62 FGVLAVLSSF
+62 FGVLAILSSF
-72 RVWTGVVQYYAFILG
+72 RIFTGAVQYYAFILG
-87 VTALLAWLLGRRP
+87 VSALLAWLLGRRP

-106 KQGDRHLLH
+106 RQGDRHLLH

-155 GDIEDIRNEAGSVA
+155 GDIEDIRHEAGSVA
-169 IAEAELDLVGVDE
+169 IAEAELQMVGVDE

-188 AKLHRNKSPNSIP
+188 AKLHRNKSPNTIP
-201 YETASRSS
+201 SEMVSRVS
-209 NSPQPTDCSAYE
+209 NSPQPTDSSAYE

-228 PDWYSEKENES
+228 PDWYSEKEKES
-239 NKTSM
+239 NQTSM

-251 LAEQRVQRSTQA
+251 LAEQRVHRKA
-263 TSYDTPFQLPDY
+263 TALSYDTPFQLPDY

-280 SSSVTTVPADD
+280 SSSVTTLPADD
-291 RPASPPLNRA
+291 ITPSPPLNRA

-309 EANFDSGGLFNMFDD
+309 EANFDSGGLFDMFDE
-324 LDNASESATVIPPTN
+324 LDSASEYSAIVPPRNEMPPPT
-339 EISSPT
+339 SQ
-345 TNLPAVTQPSWKRPT
+345 LPAVTQPSWKRST

-370 SEAAGPNL
+370 SDAAGPNL

-389 LPTSP
+389 LPTGP
-394 GLVASAAVKTIEEQP
+394 GLVASAATRITHEQP
-409 PLPEQLQRSFNQHNN
+409 PLPEQLQRSFNQLNE
-424 PHPLKSY
+424 PHPLESY

-446 IRVSRSYSRSRGALK
+446 IRVNRSYSRNRGALK

-472 RIETSR
+472 RIESSR
-478 KGITRKFIGA
+478 KNITRKIIGA

-493 DVYGDDDGN
+493 EVYGDDDGN
-502 QNDDFEETQLNST
+502 QNDDYKDTSLNST

-556 ISSSSRSE
+556 ISSSSKSE

-575 LNAPENFNGMVASNE
+575 LNTPENFNGMVASNE

>member
-1 LENEKFAP
+1 
-9 LKMAGVEGQITAI
+9 MAGVEGQITAI

-87 VTALLAWLLGRRP
+87 VSALLAWLLGRRP

-169 IAEAELDLVGVDE
+169 VAEAELDLVGVDE

-201 YETASRSS
+201 SGTVSRSS
-209 NSPQPTDCSAYE
+209 NSPQPTDSSAYE

-244 MERSTKA
+244 MDRSTKA
-251 LAEQRVQRSTQA
+251 LAEQREQRSTQA

-291 RPASPPLNRA
+291 RQSPPLNRA

-309 EANFDSGGLFNMFDD
+309 EANFDSGGLFDMFDD
-324 LDNASESATVIPPTN
+324 LDNAGESPTVSSPTN
-339 EISSPT
+339 GISAPT

-409 PLPEQLQRSFNQHNN
+409 PLPEQLQRSFNQHNK
-424 PHPLKSY
+424 PHPLESY

>member
-1 LENEKFAP
+1 MENEKFGP
-9 LKMAGVEGQITAI
+9 LKMAGVDGQITAV

-28 LLERNDR
+28 LLERSDR

-48 RHHNVAFTPPLVTL
+48 RHHHVAFTPPLVTL
-62 FGVLAVLSSF
+62 FGVLAILSSF
-72 RVWTGVVQYYAFILG
+72 RIFTGVVQYYSFILG
-87 VTALLAWLLGRRP
+87 TIALLAWLLGRRP

-143 LEELQQPELALI
+143 LEELQQPELGLI
-155 GDIEDIRNEAGSVA
+155 GDIEDIRHEAGSVA
-169 IAEAELDLVGVDE
+169 IAEAELQMVGVDE
-182 SLEQAL
+182 SLGQAL
-188 AKLHRNKSPNSIP
+188 AKLHRNKSPNTTPSEIM
-201 YETASRSS
+201 SRPS
-209 NSPQPTDCSAYE
+209 NLPQPTDSSAYE

-228 PDWYSEKENES
+228 PDWYSEKEANQ
-239 NKTSM
+239 TSM

-251 LAEQRVQRSTQA
+251 LAEQREQRKVT
-263 TSYDTPFQLPDY
+263 TSGYDTPFQLPDY

-280 SSSVTTVPADD
+280 SSSVATVPVDD
-291 RPASPPLNRA
+291 INPSPPLNRA

-309 EANFDSGGLFNMFDD
+309 EASFDSGGLFDMFDE
-324 LDNASESATVIPPTN
+324 LDSASEYSANTPPQYEIP
-339 EISSPT
+339 SPST
-345 TNLPAVTQPSWKRPT
+345 QLPAVTQPSWKRSP
-360 DSNVSSYTML
+360 DSKVSSYTML

-378 PEPTRVALRSD
+378 PEPTRIALRSD
-389 LPTSP
+389 LPTNP
-394 GLVASAAVKTIEEQP
+394 GLVASAAVKITEEQL
-409 PLPEQLQRSFNQHNN
+409 PLPEQLQRSFDRLNT
-424 PHPLKSY
+424 PHPLESY

-461 AIGEW
+461 AIREW

-472 RIETSR
+472 RMETGG
-478 KGITRKFIGA
+478 KNITRKIIGA

-502 QNDDFEETQLNST
+502 QNDDYKDTQLNST

-556 ISSSSRSE
+556 ISSSSKSE

-575 LNAPENFNGMVASNE
+575 LNTPQNFNGMVASNE

>member
-1 LENEKFAP
+1 MENEKFGP
-9 LKMAGVEGQITAI
+9 LKMAGVDGQITAV

-28 LLERNDR
+28 LLERSDR

-48 RHHNVAFTPPLVTL
+48 RHHHVAFTPPLVTL
-62 FGVLAVLSSF
+62 FGVLAIISSF
-72 RVWTGVVQYYAFILG
+72 RIFTGVVQYYSFILG
-87 VTALLAWLLGRRP
+87 TIALLAWLLGRRP

-131 SDGYTLEDAVIG
+131 SDGYTLDDAVIG
-143 LEELQQPELALI
+143 LEELQQPELGLI
-155 GDIEDIRNEAGSVA
+155 GDIEDIRHEAGSVA
-169 IAEAELDLVGVDE
+169 IAEAELQLVGVDE
-182 SLEQAL
+182 SLGQAL
-188 AKLHRNKSPNSIP
+188 AKLHRNKNPNTTPPEMVS
-201 YETASRSS
+201 TSS
-209 NSPQPTDCSAYE
+209 NTPQPTDSSAYE

-228 PDWYSEKENES
+228 PDWYSEKDS
-239 NKTSM
+239 NQTSM

-251 LAEQRVQRSTQA
+251 LAEQREQRKVT
-263 TSYDTPFQLPDY
+263 TSGYDTPFQLPDY

-280 SSSVTTVPADD
+280 SPSVTTVPVDD
-291 RPASPPLNRA
+291 IAPSPPLNRA

-309 EANFDSGGLFNMFDD
+309 EASFDSGGLFDMFDE
-324 LDNASESATVIPPTN
+324 LDSASEYSANTPLQN
-339 EISSPT
+339 EIPSAPT
-345 TNLPAVTQPSWKRPT
+345 QLPAVTQPSWKRSP
-360 DSNVSSYTML
+360 DSKVSSYTML

-389 LPTSP
+389 LPSNP
-394 GLVASAAVKTIEEQP
+394 GLVASAAVKTTQEQP
-409 PLPEQLQRSFNQHNN
+409 PLPGQLQRSFDRLNT
-424 PHPLKSY
+424 PHPLESY
-431 PALNR
+431 PALSR

-446 IRVSRSYSRSRGALK
+446 IRVSQSYSRSRGALK
-461 AIGEW
+461 AIREW

-472 RIETSR
+472 RME
-478 KGITRKFIGA
+478 KGGKNITRKIIGA

-493 DVYGDDDGN
+493 EVYGDDDGN
-502 QNDDFEETQLNST
+502 QNDDYKDTQLNST

-556 ISSSSRSE
+556 ISSSSKSE
-564 GFTLS
+564 SFTLS

-575 LNAPENFNGMVASNE
+575 LNAPQNFNGMVASNE

>member
-1 LENEKFAP
+1 MENEKFGP
-9 LKMAGVEGQITAI
+9 LKMAGVDGQITAV

-28 LLERNDR
+28 LLERSDR

-48 RHHNVAFTPPLVTL
+48 RHHHVAFTPPLVTL
-62 FGVLAVLSSF
+62 FGVLAILSSF
-72 RVWTGVVQYYAFILG
+72 RIFTGVVQYYSFILG
-87 VTALLAWLLGRRP
+87 TIALLAWLLGRRP

-131 SDGYTLEDAVIG
+131 SDGYTLDDAVIG
-143 LEELQQPELALI
+143 LEELQQPELGLI
-155 GDIEDIRNEAGSVA
+155 GDIEDIRHEAGSVA
-169 IAEAELDLVGVDE
+169 IAEAELQLVGVDE
-182 SLEQAL
+182 SLGQAL
-188 AKLHRNKSPNSIP
+188 AKLHRNKSPNTTPS
-201 YETASRSS
+201 EMVSTSS
-209 NSPQPTDCSAYE
+209 NTPQPTDSSAYE

-228 PDWYSEKENES
+228 PDWYSEKDS
-239 NKTSM
+239 NQTNM

-251 LAEQRVQRSTQA
+251 LAEQREQREVTAS
-263 TSYDTPFQLPDY
+263 SYDTPFQLPDY

-280 SSSVTTVPADD
+280 SSSVTTVPVDD
-291 RPASPPLNRA
+291 ITPSPPLNRA

-309 EANFDSGGLFNMFDD
+309 EASFDSGGLFDMFDE
-324 LDNASESATVIPPTN
+324 LDSASEYSANSSPQN
-339 EISSPT
+339 EISSPPT
-345 TNLPAVTQPSWKRPT
+345 QLPAVTQPSWKRPP
-360 DSNVSSYTML
+360 DSKVSSYTML

-389 LPTSP
+389 LPSNP
-394 GLVASAAVKTIEEQP
+394 GLVASAAVKTTQEQP
-409 PLPEQLQRSFNQHNN
+409 PLPEQLQRSFNQLNT
-424 PHPLKSY
+424 PHPLESY
-431 PALNR
+431 PALSR

-472 RIETSR
+472 RMEKSG
-478 KGITRKFIGA
+478 KNITRKIIGA

-493 DVYGDDDGN
+493 EVYGDDDGN
-502 QNDDFEETQLNST
+502 QNDDYKDTQLNST

-556 ISSSSRSE
+556 ISSSSKSE
-564 GFTLS
+564 SFTLS

-575 LNAPENFNGMVASNE
+575 LNAPQNFNGMVASNE

>member
-1 LENEKFAP
+1 MENEKFGP
-9 LKMAGVEGQITAI
+9 LKMAGVDGQITAV

-28 LLERNDR
+28 LLERSDR

-48 RHHNVAFTPPLVTL
+48 RHHHVAFTPPLVTL
-62 FGVLAVLSSF
+62 FGVLAIFSSF
-72 RVWTGVVQYYAFILG
+72 RLFTGVMQYYSFILG
-87 VTALLAWLLGRRP
+87 TIALLAWLLGRRP

-131 SDGYTLEDAVIG
+131 SDGYTLDDAVIG
-143 LEELQQPELALI
+143 LEELQQPELGLI
-155 GDIEDIRNEAGSVA
+155 GDIEDIRHEAGSVA
-169 IAEAELDLVGVDE
+169 IAEAELQLVGVDE
-182 SLEQAL
+182 SLGQAL
-188 AKLHRNKSPNSIP
+188 AKLHRNKSPNTTPS
-201 YETASRSS
+201 EMVSTSS
-209 NSPQPTDCSAYE
+209 NTPQPTDSSAYE

-228 PDWYSEKENES
+228 PDWYSEKDS
-239 NKTSM
+239 NQTSM

-251 LAEQRVQRSTQA
+251 LAEQREQRKVTAS
-263 TSYDTPFQLPDY
+263 SYDTPFQLPDY

-280 SSSVTTVPADD
+280 SSSVTTVPVDD
-291 RPASPPLNRA
+291 ITQSPPLNRA

-309 EANFDSGGLFNMFDD
+309 EASFDSGGLFDMFDE
-324 LDNASESATVIPPTN
+324 LDSASEYSANTPLQNEIPSPPTQ
-339 EISSPT
+339 
-345 TNLPAVTQPSWKRPT
+345 LPAITQPSWKRSP
-360 DSNVSSYTML
+360 DSKVSSYTML

-389 LPTSP
+389 LPTNP
-394 GLVASAAVKTIEEQP
+394 GLVASAAVKTTQEQP
-409 PLPEQLQRSFNQHNN
+409 PLPEQLQRSFDRLNA
-424 PHPLKSY
+424 PHPLESY
-431 PALNR
+431 PALSR

-461 AIGEW
+461 AIREW

-472 RIETSR
+472 RME
-478 KGITRKFIGA
+478 KGGKNITRKIIGA

-493 DVYGDDDGN
+493 EVYGDDDGN
-502 QNDDFEETQLNST
+502 QNDDYKDTQLNST

-556 ISSSSRSE
+556 ISSSSKSE
-564 GFTLS
+564 SFTLS

-575 LNAPENFNGMVASNE
+575 LNAPQNFNGMVASNE

>member
-1 LENEKFAP
+1 
-9 LKMAGVEGQITAI
+9 MAGVEGQVTAV

-28 LLERNDR
+28 LLERSDR

-48 RHHNVAFTPPLVTL
+48 RHHHVAFTPPLVTL
-62 FGVLAVLSSF
+62 FGVLAILSSF
-72 RVWTGVVQYYAFILG
+72 RIFTGAVQYYAFILG
-87 VTALLAWLLGRRP
+87 VSALLAWLLGRRP

-106 KQGDRHLLH
+106 RQGDRHLLH

-155 GDIEDIRNEAGSVA
+155 GDIEDIRHEAGSVA
-169 IAEAELDLVGVDE
+169 IAEAELQMVGVDE

-188 AKLHRNKSPNSIP
+188 AKLHRNKSPNTIP
-201 YETASRSS
+201 SEMVSRVS
-209 NSPQPTDCSAYE
+209 NSPQPTDSSAYE

-228 PDWYSEKENES
+228 PDWYSEKEKES
-239 NKTSM
+239 NQTSM

-251 LAEQRVQRSTQA
+251 LAEQRVHRKA
-263 TSYDTPFQLPDY
+263 TALSYDTPFQLPDY

-280 SSSVTTVPADD
+280 SSSVTTLPADD
-291 RPASPPLNRA
+291 ITPSPPLNRA

-309 EANFDSGGLFNMFDD
+309 EANFDSGGLFDMFDE
-324 LDNASESATVIPPTN
+324 LDSASEYSAIVPPRNEMPPPT
-339 EISSPT
+339 SQ
-345 TNLPAVTQPSWKRPT
+345 LPAVTQPSWKRST

-370 SEAAGPNL
+370 SDAAGPNL

-389 LPTSP
+389 LPTGP
-394 GLVASAAVKTIEEQP
+394 GLVASAATRITHEQP
-409 PLPEQLQRSFNQHNN
+409 PLPEQLQRSFNQLNE
-424 PHPLKSY
+424 PHPLESY

-446 IRVSRSYSRSRGALK
+446 IRVNRSYSRNRGALK

-472 RIETSR
+472 RIESSR
-478 KGITRKFIGA
+478 KNITRKIIGA

-493 DVYGDDDGN
+493 EVYGDDDGN
-502 QNDDFEETQLNST
+502 QNDDYKDTPLNST

-556 ISSSSRSE
+556 ISSSSKSE

-575 LNAPENFNGMVASNE
+575 LNTPENFNGMVASNE

>member
-1 LENEKFAP
+1 
-9 LKMAGVEGQITAI
+9 MAGVEGQITAV

-28 LLERNDR
+28 LLERSDR

-48 RHHNVAFTPPLVTL
+48 RHHHVAFTPPLVTL
-62 FGVLAVLSSF
+62 FGVLSILSSF
-72 RVWTGVVQYYAFILG
+72 RIFTGSIQYYSFILG
-87 VTALLAWLLGRRP
+87 TISLLAWLLGRRP

-143 LEELQQPELALI
+143 LDELQQPELALI
-155 GDIEDIRNEAGSVA
+155 GDIEDIRHEAGSVA
-169 IAEAELDLVGVDE
+169 LAEAELQLVGVDE

-188 AKLHRNKSPNSIP
+188 AKLHRNKSPSTISS
-201 YETASRSS
+201 ESVSRFS
-209 NSPQPTDCSAYE
+209 NSPQATDTSAYE

-228 PDWYSEKENES
+228 PDWYSEKEKERNQT
-239 NKTSM
+239 NIM
-244 MERSTKA
+244 GRSTKA
-251 LAEQRVQRSTQA
+251 LAEQREHGKTTTQ
-263 TSYDTPFQLPDY
+263 SYDTPFQLPDY

-280 SSSVTTVPADD
+280 SSSVTTSLPADD
-291 RPASPPLNRA
+291 RTQSPPLNRA

-309 EANFDSGGLFNMFDD
+309 EANFDSGGLFDMFDE
-324 LDNASESATVIPPTN
+324 LDSVSEYSTATPPRN
-339 EISSPT
+339 DPPSPSSQ
-345 TNLPAVTQPSWKRPT
+345 LPAVTQPSWKRSP
-360 DSNVSSYTML
+360 DSNISSYTML

-378 PEPTRVALRSD
+378 PEPTRIALRSD

-394 GLVASAAVKTIEEQP
+394 GLVASAAVRTTEEQQ
-409 PLPEQLQRSFNQHNN
+409 PLPEQLQKKFNQINTPN
-424 PHPLKSY
+424 PLQSY
-431 PALNR
+431 PSLNR

-446 IRVSRSYSRSRGALK
+446 IKVSRSYSRRRGALK

-472 RIETSR
+472 RIESSG
-478 KGITRKFIGA
+478 KDITRKIIGA

-493 DVYGDDDGN
+493 EVYGDDDGN
-502 QNDDFEETQLNST
+502 QNDDYEDTQLNST

-575 LNAPENFNGMVASNE
+575 LNTPQNFDGMVASNE

>member
-1 LENEKFAP
+1 
-9 LKMAGVEGQITAI
+9 
-22 LTNENL
+22 
-28 LLERNDR
+28 
-35 KGMRIDLDTITRI
+35 
-48 RHHNVAFTPPLVTL
+48 
-62 FGVLAVLSSF
+62 
-72 RVWTGVVQYYAFILG
+72 
-87 VTALLAWLLGRRP
+87 
-100 ALCIDT
+100 
-106 KQGDRHLLH
+106 
-115 GRDHLLH
+115 
-122 RLYTILDRM
+122 
-131 SDGYTLEDAVIG
+131 
-143 LEELQQPELALI
+143 
-155 GDIEDIRNEAGSVA
+155 
-169 IAEAELDLVGVDE
+169 
-182 SLEQAL
+182 
-188 AKLHRNKSPNSIP
+188 
-201 YETASRSS
+201 
-209 NSPQPTDCSAYE
+209 
-221 KVWGRGE
+221 
-228 PDWYSEKENES
+228 
-239 NKTSM
+239 
-244 MERSTKA
+244 
-251 LAEQRVQRSTQA
+251 
-263 TSYDTPFQLPDY
+263 
-275 SNQPS
+275 
-280 SSSVTTVPADD
+280 
-291 RPASPPLNRA
+291 LNRA

-309 EANFDSGGLFNMFDD
+309 EANFDSGGLFDMFDD
-324 LDNASESATVIPPTN
+324 LDSASESSAVTPPTN
-339 EISSPT
+339 GISSPT

-378 PEPTRVALRSD
+378 PEPSRVALRSD

-394 GLVASAAVKTIEEQP
+394 GLVASAAVKTIEERP
-409 PLPEQLQRSFNQHNN
+409 PLPEQLQRSFNQLNK
-424 PHPLKSY
+424 PHPLESY

-446 IRVSRSYSRSRGALK
+446 IRVNRSYSRSRGALK

-472 RIETSR
+472 RIESSG
-478 KGITRKFIGA
+478 KDITRKLIGA

-502 QNDDFEETQLNST
+502 QNDGFEETQLNST

-564 GFTLS
+564 GFTLA

>member
-1 LENEKFAP
+1 
-9 LKMAGVEGQITAI
+9 MAGVDGQITAV

-28 LLERNDR
+28 LLERSDR

-48 RHHNVAFTPPLVTL
+48 RHHHVAFTPPLVTL
-62 FGVLAVLSSF
+62 FGVLAILSSF
-72 RVWTGVVQYYAFILG
+72 RIFTGVVQYYSFILG
-87 VTALLAWLLGRRP
+87 AISILAWLLGRRP

-143 LEELQQPELALI
+143 LEELQQPELGLL
-155 GDIEDIRNEAGSVA
+155 GDIEDIRHEAGSVA
-169 IAEAELDLVGVDE
+169 IAEAELKLVDVDE
-182 SLEQAL
+182 SLGQAL
-188 AKLHRNKSPNSIP
+188 AKLHSNKTLNSMKS
-201 YETASRSS
+201 EHVHKSTTSA
-209 NSPQPTDCSAYE
+209 QATDSSAYE

-228 PDWYSEKENES
+228 PEWYSEKEKEATH
-239 NKTSM
+239 TSM

-251 LAEQRVQRSTQA
+251 LAEQREQRTVTSS
-263 TSYDTPFQLPDY
+263 SYDTPFQLPDF
-275 SNQPS
+275 SDQS
-280 SSSVTTVPADD
+280 SSSRVTTEPVESVSSTPM
-291 RPASPPLNRA
+291 NRA

-309 EANFDSGGLFNMFDD
+309 EANFDSGGLFDMFDE
-324 LDNASESATVIPPTN
+324 LESISDNSPSSPSNNEIPPP
-339 EISSPT
+339 SSH
-345 TNLPAVTQPSWKRPT
+345 LPAVTQPSWKRSP

-378 PEPTRVALRSD
+378 PEPTRIALRSD
-389 LPTSP
+389 IPTNP
-394 GLVASAAVKTIEEQP
+394 GLVASAAVKTVEEQP
-409 PLPEQLQRSFNQHNN
+409 PLPEQLQRSFDQLNT
-424 PHPLKSY
+424 PHPLESY
-431 PALNR
+431 PALSR

-461 AIGEW
+461 AIREW

-472 RIETSR
+472 RVESGGKT
-478 KGITRKFIGA
+478 ITRKIIGA
-488 GDGYR
+488 GDGYKE
-493 DVYGDDDGN
+493 VYGDDDGN
-502 QNDDFEETQLNST
+502 QNDDFQDSQLNST

-529 VQARLRL
+529 VQSRLRL

-556 ISSSSRSE
+556 ISSSSKSE

-575 LNAPENFNGMVASNE
+575 INAPQNFNGMVASNE

>member
-1 LENEKFAP
+1 MENEKFAP
-9 LKMAGVEGQITAI
+9 LKMAGVDGQITAI

-62 FGVLAVLSSF
+62 FGVLAILSSF
-72 RVWTGVVQYYAFILG
+72 RVFTGVIQYYAFILG
-87 VTALLAWLLGRRP
+87 VSALLAWLLGRRP

-143 LEELQQPELALI
+143 LEELRQPELALI
-155 GDIEDIRNEAGSVA
+155 GDIEDIRHEAGSVA
-169 IAEAELDLVGVDE
+169 VAEAELQLVGVDE

-188 AKLHRNKSPNSIP
+188 AKLHRNKSPNTIP
-201 YETASRSS
+201 SEMVSRSS
-209 NSPQPTDCSAYE
+209 NSPQQTDSSAYE

-228 PDWYSEKENES
+228 PDWYSEKENEPS
-239 NKTSM
+239 QTSM
-244 MERSTKA
+244 MGRSTKA
-251 LAEQRVQRSTQA
+251 LAEQREQRNTAPS
-263 TSYDTPFQLPDY
+263 SYDTPFQLPDY

-280 SSSVTTVPADD
+280 SSSVTTLPVDD
-291 RPASPPLNRA
+291 SPASPPLNRA

-309 EANFDSGGLFNMFDD
+309 EANFDSGGLFDMFDD
-324 LDNASESATVIPPTN
+324 LDSASEASAVTHPPN
-339 EISSPT
+339 GISSPS

-394 GLVASAAVKTIEEQP
+394 GLVASAAAKTIEEQP
-409 PLPEQLQRSFNQHNN
+409 PLPEQLQRSFNQLNK
-424 PHPLKSY
+424 PHPLESY

-446 IRVSRSYSRSRGALK
+446 IRVNRSYSRSRGALK

-472 RIETSR
+472 RIESSG
-478 KGITRKFIGA
+478 KGITRKLIGA

-493 DVYGDDDGN
+493 DVYGDEDGN

>member
-1 LENEKFAP
+1 
-9 LKMAGVEGQITAI
+9 V
-22 LTNENL
+22 
-28 LLERNDR
+28 
-35 KGMRIDLDTITRI
+35 
-48 RHHNVAFTPPLVTL
+48 
-62 FGVLAVLSSF
+62 
-72 RVWTGVVQYYAFILG
+72 
-87 VTALLAWLLGRRP
+87 
-100 ALCIDT
+100 
-106 KQGDRHLLH
+106 
-115 GRDHLLH
+115 
-122 RLYTILDRM
+122 
-131 SDGYTLEDAVIG
+131 
-143 LEELQQPELALI
+143 
-155 GDIEDIRNEAGSVA
+155 
-169 IAEAELDLVGVDE
+169 
-182 SLEQAL
+182 
-188 AKLHRNKSPNSIP
+188 
-201 YETASRSS
+201 SRSS
-209 NSPQPTDCSAYE
+209 NSPQPTDSSAYE

-228 PDWYSEKENES
+228 PDWYSEKENKPS
-239 NKTSM
+239 QTSM
-244 MERSTKA
+244 MGRSTKA
-251 LAEQRVQRSTQA
+251 LAEQREQRNTAPS
-263 TSYDTPFQLPDY
+263 SYDTPFQLPDY

-280 SSSVTTVPADD
+280 SSSVTTLPVDD
-291 RPASPPLNRA
+291 SPASPPLNRA

-309 EANFDSGGLFNMFDD
+309 EANFDSGGLFDMFDD
-324 LDNASESATVIPPTN
+324 LDSASEASAVTHPPN
-339 EISSPT
+339 GISSPS

-360 DSNVSSYTML
+360 DSSVSSYTML

-394 GLVASAAVKTIEEQP
+394 GLVASAAAKTIEEQP
-409 PLPEQLQRSFNQHNN
+409 PLPEQLQRSFNQFNK
-424 PHPLKSY
+424 PHPLESY

-446 IRVSRSYSRSRGALK
+446 IRVNRSYSRSRGALK

-472 RIETSR
+472 RIESSG
-478 KGITRKFIGA
+478 KGITRKLIGA

-493 DVYGDDDGN
+493 DVYGDVDGN

>member
-1 LENEKFAP
+1 
-9 LKMAGVEGQITAI
+9 MAGVEGQITAI

-62 FGVLAVLSSF
+62 FGVLAILSSF

-446 IRVSRSYSRSRGALK
+446 IRVSRSYIRSRGALK

-529 VQARLRL
+529 VQERLRL

>member
-1 LENEKFAP
+1 
-9 LKMAGVEGQITAI
+9 MAGVEGQVTAV

-28 LLERNDR
+28 LLERSDR

-48 RHHNVAFTPPLVTL
+48 RHHHVAFTPPLVTL
-62 FGVLAVLSSF
+62 FGVLAILSSF
-72 RVWTGVVQYYAFILG
+72 RIFTGAVQYYAFILG
-87 VTALLAWLLGRRP
+87 VSALLAWLLGRRP

-106 KQGDRHLLH
+106 RQGDRHLLH

-155 GDIEDIRNEAGSVA
+155 GDIEDIRHEAGSVA
-169 IAEAELDLVGVDE
+169 IAEAELQMVGVDE

-188 AKLHRNKSPNSIP
+188 AKLHRNKSPNTIP
-201 YETASRSS
+201 SEMVSRVS
-209 NSPQPTDCSAYE
+209 NSPQPTDSSAYE

-228 PDWYSEKENES
+228 PDWYSEKEKES
-239 NKTSM
+239 NQTSM

-251 LAEQRVQRSTQA
+251 LAEQRVHRKA
-263 TSYDTPFQLPDY
+263 TALSYDTPFQLPDY

-280 SSSVTTVPADD
+280 SSSVTTLPADD
-291 RPASPPLNRA
+291 ITPSPPLNRA

-309 EANFDSGGLFNMFDD
+309 EANFDSGGLFDMFDE
-324 LDNASESATVIPPTN
+324 LDSASEYSAIVPPQNEIPP
-339 EISSPT
+339 PT
-345 TNLPAVTQPSWKRPT
+345 SQLPAVTQPSWKRST

-370 SEAAGPNL
+370 SDAAGPNL
-378 PEPTRVALRSD
+378 PEPTRVALRSN

-394 GLVASAAVKTIEEQP
+394 GLVASAATRTTPEQP
-409 PLPEQLQRSFNQHNN
+409 PLPEQLQRSFNQLNE
-424 PHPLKSY
+424 PHPLESY

-446 IRVSRSYSRSRGALK
+446 IRVNRSYNRNRGALK

-472 RIETSR
+472 RIESSR
-478 KGITRKFIGA
+478 KNITRKIIGA

-493 DVYGDDDGN
+493 EVYGDDDGN
-502 QNDDFEETQLNST
+502 QNDDYKDTSLNST

-556 ISSSSRSE
+556 ISSSSKSE

-575 LNAPENFNGMVASNE
+575 LNTPENFNGMVASNE

>member
-1 LENEKFAP
+1 
-9 LKMAGVEGQITAI
+9 MAGVEGQITAI

-169 IAEAELDLVGVDE
+169 VAEAELDLVGVDE

-201 YETASRSS
+201 SGTVSRSS
-209 NSPQPTDCSAYE
+209 NSPQPTDSSAYE

-244 MERSTKA
+244 MDRSTKA
-251 LAEQRVQRSTQA
+251 LAEQREQRSTQA

-291 RPASPPLNRA
+291 RQSPPLNRA

-309 EANFDSGGLFNMFDD
+309 EANFDSGGLFDMFDD
-324 LDNASESATVIPPTN
+324 LDNAGESPTVSSPTN
-339 EISSPT
+339 GISAPT

-378 PEPTRVALRSD
+378 PEPTRIALRSD

-394 GLVASAAVKTIEEQP
+394 GLVASAAVKTIQEQP
-409 PLPEQLQRSFNQHNN
+409 PLPEQLQRSFNQHNK
-424 PHPLKSY
+424 PHPLESY

>member
-1 LENEKFAP
+1 
-9 LKMAGVEGQITAI
+9 MAGVEGQVTAV

-28 LLERNDR
+28 LLERSDR

-48 RHHNVAFTPPLVTL
+48 RHHHVAFTPPLVTL
-62 FGVLAVLSSF
+62 FGVLAILSSF
-72 RVWTGVVQYYAFILG
+72 RIFTGAVQYYAFILG
-87 VTALLAWLLGRRP
+87 VSALLAWLLGRRP

-106 KQGDRHLLH
+106 RQGDRHLLH

-155 GDIEDIRNEAGSVA
+155 GDIEDIRHEAGSVA
-169 IAEAELDLVGVDE
+169 IAEAELQMVGVDE

-188 AKLHRNKSPNSIP
+188 AKLHRNKSPNTIP
-201 YETASRSS
+201 SEMVSRVS
-209 NSPQPTDCSAYE
+209 NSPQPTDSSAYE

-228 PDWYSEKENES
+228 PDWYSEKEKES
-239 NKTSM
+239 NQTSM

-251 LAEQRVQRSTQA
+251 LAEQRVHRKSTA
-263 TSYDTPFQLPDY
+263 LSYDTPFQLPDY

-280 SSSVTTVPADD
+280 SSSVTTLPADD
-291 RPASPPLNRA
+291 ITPSPPLNRA

-309 EANFDSGGLFNMFDD
+309 EANFDSGGLFDMFDE
-324 LDNASESATVIPPTN
+324 LDSASEYSAIVPPRNEMPPPT
-339 EISSPT
+339 SQ
-345 TNLPAVTQPSWKRPT
+345 LPAVTQPSWKRST

-370 SEAAGPNL
+370 SDAAGPNL

-389 LPTSP
+389 LPTGP
-394 GLVASAAVKTIEEQP
+394 GLVASAATRITHEQP
-409 PLPEQLQRSFNQHNN
+409 PLPEQLQRSFNQLNE
-424 PHPLKSY
+424 PHPLESY

-446 IRVSRSYSRSRGALK
+446 IRVNRSYSRNRGALK

-472 RIETSR
+472 RIESSR
-478 KGITRKFIGA
+478 KNITRKIIGA

-493 DVYGDDDGN
+493 EVYGDDDGN
-502 QNDDFEETQLNST
+502 QNDDYKDTPLNST

-556 ISSSSRSE
+556 ISSSSKSE

-575 LNAPENFNGMVASNE
+575 LNTPENFNGMVASNE